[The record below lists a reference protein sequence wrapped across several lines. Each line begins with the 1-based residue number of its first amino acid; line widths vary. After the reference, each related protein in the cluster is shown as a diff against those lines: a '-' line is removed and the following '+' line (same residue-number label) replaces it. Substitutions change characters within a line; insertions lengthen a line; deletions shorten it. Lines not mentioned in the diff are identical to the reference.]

1 MAVAFV
7 RDIPGVAPEVYDAI
21 VAQMGLD
28 EEPPV
33 GLIVHAAG
41 SFGENT
47 WREIEVWDSREAWE
61 TFYRDRIVPA
71 VVRVLVESVLD
82 GPPPPEPE
90 YMDVHDLIQ

>member
-7 RDIPGVAPEVYDAI
+7 RDIPGVAAEVYDAI
-21 VAQMGLD
+21 VAQMSLD
-28 EEPPV
+28 HEPPA

-41 SFGENT
+41 SFGNDN
-47 WREIEVWDSREAWE
+47 WREFEIWESREAWE

-71 VVRVLVESVLD
+71 AVRVLGQSVLD
-82 GPPPPEPE
+82 GLPPSEPE